1 MLYLEEVAKH
11 ADGLRQVKRLHPGG
25 MHCLLQ
31 TVPRRYKDSGTGGP
45 LAAGQRLTGDLRM
58 AIIITTR
65 RSCKTLWHRNRSN
78 FRKQPAAHLA
88 GR

>member
-1 MLYLEEVAKH
+1 MKQMKWLAGTSGALYLEEVAKH

-31 TVPRRYKDSGTGGP
+31 TVPRRYKDSGTGSP

-58 AIIITTR
+58 AIIIVTK
-65 RSCKTLWHRNRSN
+65 RS
-78 FRKQPAAHLA
+78 
-88 GR
+88 G